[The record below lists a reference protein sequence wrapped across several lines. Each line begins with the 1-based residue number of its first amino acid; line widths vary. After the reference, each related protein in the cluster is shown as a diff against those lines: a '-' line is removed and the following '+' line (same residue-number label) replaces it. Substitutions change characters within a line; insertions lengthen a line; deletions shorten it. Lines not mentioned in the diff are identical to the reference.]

1 MIKQIEISQVIIITK
16 VIRKM
21 MLVSRMGFRFAAKK
35 VVGRPGLIVDPESF
49 RQTGLVGRALHWF
62 RNNQTFGDMERNLP
76 DFNRTQSHT
85 KFLLYNN
92 KLLEAIHKG
101 NFKDT

>member
-1 MIKQIEISQVIIITK
+1 MIKQNDICQVIIITK

-21 MLVSRMGFRFAAKK
+21 NLVSRMGYRFAVKK
-35 VVGRPGLIVDPESF
+35 AVGQPGIIVDPESF

-62 RNNQTFGDMERNLP
+62 RNNQTLGDMERNLG
-76 DFNRTQSHT
+76 DFNRSKSQT
-85 KFLLYNN
+85 KFLLQNN
-92 KLLEAIHKG
+92 RLLEAIHKG

>member
-1 MIKQIEISQVIIITK
+1 MIIITK

-21 MLVSRMGFRFAAKK
+21 MLVSRMGFGFAVKK
-35 VVGRPGLIVDPESF
+35 AVGRPGLIVDPESF

-62 RNNQTFGDMERNLP
+62 RNNQTLGDMERNLT
-76 DFNRTQSHT
+76 DFNRSKSQT
-85 KFLLYNN
+85 KFLLQNN
-92 KLLEAIHKG
+92 RLLEAIHKG